1 MNRKDLRPE
10 IIKRLVHDYQFK
22 EQNGYLRSGI
32 CPECNKKELFT
43 SMENPWVLRCGRENN
58 CGADL
63 SVKSLYPELFNS
75 WSDRYESTP
84 DQPFAAAEAYLREA
98 RGLDTSRL
106 KGCYTQESYHKGG
119 MGSATVRFA
128 LSDGIWWERIID
140 KPDRFDRKA
149 NFHGKYAGHWW
160 VPPALDLAGIRCL
173 WLTEGIFDA
182 ISLYQNDTPAVSIMT
197 AGNYPEA
204 ALKELAEQF
213 QGKEKPFLVWAL
225 DNGKAGETAI
235 RRHVA
240 RSREQ
245 GWKAVAALPAQ
256 GGGKADWNDH
266 HLTGRLTR
274 RHQKEYRYYGDL
286 LLAESARDKALRMF
300 EHNERP
306 EFHFEYGNSVYWFKL
321 DIERHMRAVDRILN
335 DRKVNDEREAR
346 SIALKESGAIK
357 EIANCHPAPLYFMRS
372 EVTDESWY
380 YFRIAFPGNTPAV
393 KDSFTAGQISS
404 ASEFKKRLLHV
415 AKGALYT
422 GTSQQLDSLI
432 KKDLPR
438 IKEVKTQDFIG
449 YNRDWRA
456 WVFNKLAIHNGKIY
470 SLNSEDYFEIGGM
483 NIKTLS
489 RSPVIN
495 IKSDDNS
502 LSSGWEDDIWTAF
515 GENGYVALAFWLG
528 TFFAEQIREQQ
539 ASFPFLEIIG
549 EPGTGKSTLIDFL
562 WRLCGRDSYEGIDP
576 SKGSVAGIYRNFAQ
590 VSNLPVVLLEGD
602 RAQDTK
608 KLRGFDFDELKPLYN
623 GRGLRAIGVK
633 TNNNETRE
641 PPFRGSIVIAQNATV
656 SASPAILERIIH
668 VFTDKRR
675 QSSLT
680 RAAAERLERL
690 PVELV
695 SGFMIRAV
703 CRESEILSV
712 VQEVFEVEK
721 IKLEQHPGIRH
732 IRIAKNHAQMIGCV
746 RALACVL
753 DIPAERLDRT
763 CDQLTLMAAE
773 RVKSL
778 EADIPVVREFW
789 DNFDYLNSFDSFGVN
804 HLGKNNDREI
814 AINFPQLARVAAM
827 HRINLP
833 PARDIQE
840 YLKSG
845 RMRPYT
851 GQKTVNS
858 TVSEL
863 ANRGRG
869 EAGDKEPEKVKCWIF
884 KVQAAQ

>member
-43 SMENPWVLRCGRENN
+43 SIENPWVLRCGRENN

-140 KPDRFDRKA
+140 KPERFDRKA

-160 VPPALDLAGIRCL
+160 VPPALDLAKVSCI

-182 ISLYQNDTPAVSIMT
+182 ISLYQNGTPAVSIMT

-204 ALKELAEQF
+204 ALKALAEQF

-245 GWKAVAALPAQ
+245 GWKAVAALPSQ
-256 GGGKADWNDH
+256 GSNKADWNDL
-266 HLTGRLTR
+266 HLTGKLTR

-306 EFHFEYGNSVYWFKL
+306 EFHFEYGNCVYWFKL
-321 DIERHMRAVDRILN
+321 DIERHMKAVERILN
-335 DRKVNDEREAR
+335 DKKVNDEREAR

-422 GTSQQLDSLI
+422 GTSQQLDGLI

-438 IKEVKTQDFIG
+438 IKEVRTQDFIG

-456 WVFNKLAIHNGKIY
+456 WVFNKLAIHNGKVY

-489 RSPVIN
+489 RSPLIN
-495 IKSDDNS
+495 INSDDNS
-502 LSSGWEDDIWTAF
+502 LSSGWADDIWTAF

-528 TFFAEQIREQQ
+528 TFFVEQIREQQ

-656 SASPAILERIIH
+656 NASPAILERIIH

-690 PVELV
+690 PVEQV

-703 CRESEILSV
+703 CRESAVLSII
-712 VQEVFEVEK
+712 QEVYEAEK
-721 IKLEQHPGIRH
+721 IRLEQHSEIRH
-732 IRIAKNHAQMIGCV
+732 IRIAKNHAQMIACV
-746 RALACVL
+746 RALTCVL

-763 CDQLTLMAAE
+763 CEQLTVMAVE

-789 DNFDYLNSFDSFGVN
+789 DAFDYLNSLERFGVN
-804 HLGKNNDREI
+804 HFGKENRDEI
-814 AINFPQLARVAAM
+814 AINFPHLMRIAAM
-827 HRINLP
+827 QRVNIP
-833 PARDIQE
+833 PAKEIQD
-840 YLKSG
+840 YLKNG
-845 RMRPYT
+845 RMRPCT
-851 GQKTVNS
+851 GQKTVRS
-858 TVSEL
+858 EVSRL
-863 ANRGRG
+863 ANQGRG
-869 EAGDKEPEKVKCWIF
+869 EAGPKEPEQVKCWIF
-884 KVQAAQ
+884 KVPAAQ